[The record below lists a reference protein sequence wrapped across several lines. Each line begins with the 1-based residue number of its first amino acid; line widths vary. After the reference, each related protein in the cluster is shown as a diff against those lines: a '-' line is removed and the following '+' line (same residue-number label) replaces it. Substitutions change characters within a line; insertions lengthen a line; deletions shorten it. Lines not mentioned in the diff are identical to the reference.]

1 MMLRSKL
8 LTIKYPILLTVVNS
22 AAAVNAK
29 INEVKK
35 EIPSNISL
43 APTTALN
50 AKINEFKKIP
60 NITNLATTTA
70 FTAAENKIPNVSN
83 VVKRSDYNTK
93 ISEIEKKIATDHDHD
108 KYIITQKLNKL
119 TLENFERLNK
129 QI

>member
-8 LTIKYPILLTVVNS
+8 LTIKDPILLTVVNT
-22 AAAVNAK
+22 AATVNAK

-35 EIPSNISL
+35 GIPSNISL
-43 APTTALN
+43 ATTTALN
-50 AKINEFKKIP
+50 AKINEVKKIP

-83 VVKRSDYNTK
+83 LVKRSDYNTK
-93 ISEIEKKIATDHDHD
+93 ISEIENRIATDHDHD
-108 KYIITQKLNKL
+108 KYLITQKLNKL